1 VLLTRVA
8 NQVRPSPAAIAPQ
21 TLEFTTAKRHKPKSQ
36 VPLQVCRDSG
46 AQSVLYI
53 YVVPVQTAA
62 ELGMDPAEYDRRVAE
77 VQARA
82 APREY
87 SKGHN
92 CTGSLRPSV
101 TTPASLSVALHCHV
115 PSPLSRVLGAPRT
128 CTAGVMSVLCVCR
141 ARIVISLP
149 PDSGHA
155 PSFVHD
161 SCLFKSPIPALDAG
175 SSGSAMQSTRARPPP
190 RGRGRAAWGCPWRPP
205 PPALCGARPR
215 AAKSAP
221 TRGPGARAVRLF
233 SSFSYD
239 SATLTAHVHSAL

>member
-1 VLLTRVA
+1 M
-8 NQVRPSPAAIAPQ
+8 RPSPAAIAPQ

-175 SSGSAMQSTRARPPP
+175 SSGSARARRPPPP
-190 RGRGRAAWGCPWRPP
+190 RGRGRAVWHGAARGAPPPTGPGRRPP
-205 PPALCGARPR
+205 ARGEAGTDPELALFVYFRRFRTTAR
-215 AAKSAP
+215 
-221 TRGPGARAVRLF
+221 L
-233 SSFSYD
+233 
-239 SATLTAHVHSAL
+239 